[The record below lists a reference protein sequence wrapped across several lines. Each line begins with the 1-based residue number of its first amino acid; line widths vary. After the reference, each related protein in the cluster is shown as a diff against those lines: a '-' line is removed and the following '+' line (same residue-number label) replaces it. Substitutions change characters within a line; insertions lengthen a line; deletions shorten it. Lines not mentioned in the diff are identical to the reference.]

1 MFTVVQF
8 IENQKFKV
16 MAVPTKWVNKSFLL
30 WPKLANAKIE
40 NLRLAGQD
48 FEGATKKIPV
58 IVCGRF
64 NDIHLAEKAAEEPS
78 KREVSDIDGKEKRMK
93 PAKKPKATTEKK
105 NYNTMI
111 EGASPETMVDAGP
124 IYLQGEN
131 IVYIQP
137 SDENDIPGMQIAGSM
152 SYEQMKAELK
162 VFIEE
167 TVDKSIEKAF
177 QTNFARYAA
186 LSDIQAKEDTV
197 NTKPDDTVER
207 HEPIDNEDELSRWN
221 ITLNNKELQRRYLEY
236 FSKIIIPNAYNQR
249 GDNACYT
256 VVDCLFTR
264 EFWTKMTW
272 TGISRRNKSKRGFHE
287 YGNVVQLLGDIVRI
301 SGETINQKPSSSNSH
316 QQSTSNQK
324 QQLQPLRKNN
334 IQQHPSPHMPQQTTG
349 NQNDFHSAPSTEST
363 DGQFEF
369 DPMRPPIFERKI
381 IKIESFAIP
390 FERIAGGKSELIAA
404 LVKAAQEIRLSAVLS
419 PKEHQLLEAIVESL
433 LEWKRRIQLDC
444 KNKTLNMFQTVKAME
459 QVQQGH
465 NMCVL
470 KLRTVHELLSLE
482 SALVKPEEVHL
493 SNGSY

>member
-301 SGETINQKPSSSNSH
+301 SGSRDNRLCGLTVRFLVTGRKTVKGLCACGLQLFWPVL
-316 QQSTSNQK
+316 TSVV
-324 QQLQPLRKNN
+324 
-334 IQQHPSPHMPQQTTG
+334 HPSKK
-349 NQNDFHSAPSTEST
+349 
-363 DGQFEF
+363 
-369 DPMRPPIFERKI
+369 FERKI

-390 FERIAGGKSELIAA
+390 FKRIAGGKSELIAA

-433 LEWKRRIQLDC
+433 LEWKRRIQIDC

-459 QVQQGH
+459 QVQQGN